1 MTMPSFQRSQKC
13 GILSILFFAIF
24 KMDNWM
30 LCAFNPPVSS
40 GRGCYNFHSR
50 KRPNSSEDS
59 ETDHLHAVL
68 AKRKLG
74 AGLQANS
81 IWIRIKHNYHWNR
94 WEFYAQYAGCHF
106 IACQL

>member
-1 MTMPSFQRSQKC
+1 MTMPGFQRSQKC

-50 KRPNSSEDS
+50 KRLNSSEDS
-59 ETDHLHAVL
+59 ETDHLRAVL
-68 AKRKLG
+68 AKRKLS

>member
-1 MTMPSFQRSQKC
+1 MTVPGFQCSQKG

-24 KMDNWM
+24 KMDNQM
-30 LCAFNPPVSS
+30 LYAFNPPVSS

-50 KRPNSSEDS
+50 KRPNFSEDS

-68 AKRKLG
+68 AKRKLS
-74 AGLQANS
+74 ADLQANS

-94 WEFYAQYAGCHF
+94 WEFYAQYAGCHL